1 MRPLD
6 PDLAAAAAAREE
18 GRLGDVL
25 APLERA
31 AASTA
36 PDPLHWQQVLEIG
49 RQIGDDGLALVAA
62 RRLLAMSPK
71 DPGRRAV
78 VSDLLSEN
86 SQVRDALAISRKL
99 LDENPRHPTLPIAIG
114 NQLVRLGREDEALAM
129 LRLSIRRAPGSALA
143 WESLANLKTFR
154 REDSEFL
161 ELERLARASDD
172 RPGSAA
178 FAYALA
184 KAYDDVGDV
193 DLAFQWFERANRRVL
208 GGRVPRMDALFTEA
222 REACAAFPA
231 QRLAAGPHSDRPE
244 RPILVLGCPRSG
256 TTLIERILATATGA
270 VSGGEL
276 KLLRLACLGFSP
288 PSPAR
293 VADFVHSSG
302 GEALAWRRVAD
313 TYVGKLQTRFGHADG
328 LIDKG
333 LVNYLYAGALV
344 LGLPQARI
352 LHMRRDPMDVGWSC
366 FRRRFHQGLH
376 WSYDFESI
384 AAFMRVYESIM
395 DYWKQNLPG
404 RILTVEFEQ
413 LLSDPEGQTARIFEF
428 AGLDRP
434 DDWRSFHEKRG
445 VILTSSRQQV
455 RRPLHTDGVGAWRR
469 YEKHLGPL
477 EAALARYGVS
487 RSPAQ

>member
-1 MRPLD
+1 MN
-6 PDLAAAAAAREE
+6 PDLAAATAALAER
-18 GRLGDVL
+18 RPGDAL
-25 APLERA
+25 ASLERA
-31 AASTA
+31 AAAEAS
-36 PDPLHWQQVLEIG
+36 DPLHWQRVLEVG
-49 RQIGDDGLALVAA
+49 RQLGDDDLALEAA
-62 RRLLAMSPK
+62 RRLLAMSPR
-71 DPGRRAV
+71 DPARRAV
-78 VSDLLSEN
+78 VADLLSECG
-86 SQVRDALAISRKL
+86 QVRDALGISRKL
-99 LDENPRHPTLPIAIG
+99 LDESPRHPTLPIAIG

-129 LRLSIRRAPGSALA
+129 LRLAIRRAPGSALA

-154 REDSEFL
+154 REDPEFL
-161 ELERLARASDD
+161 ELERLARASPD
-172 RPGSAA
+172 RPESAA

-184 KAYDDVGDV
+184 KAYEDVGDI
-193 DLAFQWFERANRRVL
+193 DLAFQWFERGSRRVL
-208 GGRVPRMDALFTEA
+208 GGRVPRLDALFTEA
-222 REACAAFPA
+222 GEACAAFPV
-231 QRLAAGPHSDRPE
+231 QRLAAGPRSDRPE

-256 TTLIERILATATGA
+256 TTLIERILATAPGA

-293 VADFVHSSG
+293 VADFVRSSG
-302 GEALAWRRVAD
+302 GEASAWRRVAD
-313 TYVGKLQTRFGHADG
+313 TYIGKLQSRFGHADG

-333 LVNYLYAGALV
+333 LVNYLYVGALA

-376 WSYDFESI
+376 WSYGFESI
-384 AAFMRVYESIM
+384 AGFMRVYEGIM

-445 VILTSSRQQV
+445 VVLTSSRQQV
-455 RRPLHTDGVGAWRR
+455 RRPLHTDGIGAWRR

-477 EAALARYGVS
+477 KDALARYGVA